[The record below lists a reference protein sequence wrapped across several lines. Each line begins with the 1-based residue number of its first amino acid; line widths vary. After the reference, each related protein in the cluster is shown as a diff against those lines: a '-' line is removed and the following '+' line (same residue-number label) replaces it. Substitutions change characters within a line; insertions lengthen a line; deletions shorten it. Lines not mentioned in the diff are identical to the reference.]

1 MTNLK
6 ISVPDS
12 VRDWIEAQV
21 ATGQYSSASD
31 YINALILENQ
41 KARELI
47 QLALIEGERS
57 GTSVRSVCEISHEAR
72 CLLNSGGDLQITRE
86 RLSGRKVDL

>member
-1 MTNLK
+1 LN

-21 ATGQYSSASD
+21 ATGLYSSASD
-31 YINALILENQ
+31 YISALILEDLQ
-41 KARELI
+41 ARELT
-47 QLALIEGERS
+47 QPALIEGELS
-57 GTSVRSVCEISHEAR
+57 GTSVRSVREIAREAR
-72 CLLNSGGDLQITRE
+72 CRLNSDADLQFSRE